1 MSIEMLFFEYR
12 QSEEKYFN
20 KYDCGC
26 FNIKFFDYSLN
37 KKTIEQIPVE
47 VLEHVTV
54 ISVFVN
60 SDVNKEVLKCFKNL
74 RLVNTRSTGYD
85 HIDIDYCKANNIA
98 VTNVENYGSNAV
110 AQYTFTLI
118 LALVRNLIP
127 ANRFLKNEF
136 KKNTVFLGRN
146 LNNLTIGVVGA
157 GAIGGSVCQIAQA
170 FGMRVLAF
178 DLKPKK
184 ELMNS
189 YNVKYVSLDEIFE
202 KSDIISLH
210 APYTK
215 ENKNMLARDEFKKM
229 KRKPFII
236 NTSRGELLNLID
248 LKAALDAGLVA
259 GAGLDVMTC
268 EQLTFKCE
276 GPCDVEEFN
285 SLTCVEE
292 LKIVKEIINMPNV
305 IITPHIAYE
314 TQEAIDYILEKSM
327 NAIREYFKGSGID
340 RVV

>member
-20 KYDCGC
+20 QYDCGC
-26 FNIKFFDYSLN
+26 FNVSFFTYPLN
-37 KKTIEQIPVE
+37 KKTIEQIPNE
-47 VLEHVTV
+47 ILEHVTV

-60 SDVNKEVLKCFKNL
+60 SDIDKEVLKQFKNL
-74 RLVNTRSTGYD
+74 RMINTRSTGYD
-85 HIDIDYCKANNIA
+85 HIDIDFCKEHNIA

-118 LALVRNLIP
+118 LALIRNLIP
-127 ANRFLKNEF
+127 ANSCLKDEF
-136 KKNTVFLGRN
+136 KKNTSFLGHN
-146 LNNLTIGVVGA
+146 LNNLTIGVIGT

-170 FGMRVLAF
+170 FGMQVLAY

-184 ELMNS
+184 EMTHRC
-189 YNVKYVSLDEIFE
+189 NVKYVTLNEIFE
-202 KSDIISLH
+202 KADIISLH

-215 ENKNMLARDEFKKM
+215 ENKNMLSKTEFDKM
-229 KRKPFII
+229 KKRPYII
-236 NTSRGELLNLID
+236 NTSRGELINLTD
-248 LKAALDAGLVA
+248 LKEALENNIIA

-285 SLTCVEE
+285 SLTCIEE

-314 TQEAIDYILEKSM
+314 TQEAIDYILERSM
-327 NAIREYFKGSGID
+327 NGIREYFKGTTID